1 LCFRFALFSALCSSC
16 KKTSVPKLSAA
27 ARTFVRLFAPHLPTC
42 RLNAIHHRYARRR
55 RPSQLSFAQLL
66 LALVYHA
73 LMGQGRIQDDVAEIS
88 GLVLSASA
96 LSQRRQTL
104 PWQIFRDLLAEC
116 LQPLARPQQH
126 PEAFY
131 KGWRLL
137 GLDGTCFGVHNVPR
151 LVRALGKAAS
161 RRFKAAFALVRTVVI
176 VELGMHNPI
185 AAAIGRNGESELELA
200 WDLIK
205 QLPSRCLLL
214 ADQLYGTQLFVGEL
228 LAQCMAVKAQF
239 LVRIRKNLKV
249 RVMEVLPD
257 GSALVELM
265 VRDEEGKKFRFLV
278 REIRGRVLGRG
289 SKATSVRLWTSLLDA
304 ELYPA
309 AELLA
314 LYGQRWEVEITV
326 KELKVELRGSD
337 RLASYTPETAAQEI
351 AALLLAQSVLVQVR
365 CAASAQGEVAVLRI
379 SFREVV
385 RRVRAVWTLL
395 VVSEGLF
402 TRRQTRAG
410 IRRVI
415 KRLSKQ
421 VTPERRARSCPR
433 GLRQPVSSWPRII
446 RRRELHGKFQ
456 YEVIPHR
463 VSKP

>member
-1 LCFRFALFSALCSSC
+1 
-16 KKTSVPKLSAA
+16 
-27 ARTFVRLFAPHLPTC
+27 
-42 RLNAIHHRYARRR
+42 
-55 RPSQLSFAQLL
+55 
-66 LALVYHA
+66 
-73 LMGQGRIQDDVAEIS
+73 MGQGRLQDDVAEIS

-116 LQPLARPQQH
+116 LQPLARARQH

-137 GLDGTCFGVHNVPR
+137 ALDGTCFGVHNVPR
-151 LVRALGKAAS
+151 LVRALGKASS

-176 VELGMHNPI
+176 VEAGLHNPI
-185 AAAIGRNGESELELA
+185 AAAIGRNGESEWDLA
-200 WDLIK
+200 WELIR
-205 QLPSRCLLL
+205 QLPARSLLL
-214 ADQLYGTQLFVGEL
+214 ADRLYGTALFVAHL
-228 LAQCMAVKAQF
+228 LARCLEVKSQF
-239 LVRIRKNLKV
+239 LVRVRKNLNV
-249 RVMEVLPD
+249 RVVEVLGD
-257 GSALVELM
+257 GSAVVELRL
-265 VRDEEGKKFRFLV
+265 RDEDGKRFGFLV

-289 SKATSVRLWTSLLDA
+289 SQSTSVRLWTSLLDA
-304 ELYPA
+304 KKYPA

-351 AALLLAQSVLVQVR
+351 AALLLAQSVLVQAR
-365 CAASAQGEVAVLRI
+365 CAASRRSEVAVLRI
-379 SFREVV
+379 SFRETV

-395 VVSEGLF
+395 VVGEGLY
-402 TRRQTRAG
+402 TKRQTRAG

-415 KRLSKQ
+415 KRLSEQ

-446 RRRELHGKFQ
+446 RRRETHGEFQ
-456 YEVIPHR
+456 YEIIPHQA
-463 VSKP
+463 SKP